1 MKKQTIRNIY
11 IYEHLRVT
19 TKKIQIQPI
28 ASKSAE
34 EGKGAYEEYQFK
46 KKKKVNKKNDKKKA
60 PNKMYKSKY
69 INWGFSGVSECKA
82 FVCLLAMWE
91 TWVQQFKNKYQEIKL
106 INEKNYLI
114 CS

>member
-11 IYEHLRVT
+11 IYKHLRVT

-46 KKKKVNKKNDKKKA
+46 KKKK
-60 PNKMYKSKY
+60 SK
-69 INWGFSGVSECKA
+69 
-82 FVCLLAMWE
+82 
-91 TWVQQFKNKYQEIKL
+91 
-106 INEKNYLI
+106 
-114 CS
+114 